1 MYYSNGYGLG
11 AIGTAYLKFYDAD
24 DGLIFDIGYD
34 TISYES
40 KTFLLEEGERIVGV
54 IVVG

>member
-1 MYYSNGYGLG
+1 M
-11 AIGTAYLKFYDAD
+11 KFYDAD